1 MSLLTRTTEGFSSTE
16 YWERFFKKRGETAFD
31 WYGDNN
37 KLCGMLL
44 KYIKPRD
51 KILVVGCGNSELS
64 EHLYDV
70 GYRHLTNIDISET
83 VVNHLTFQKVDAT
96 QTPNEDRSYQA
107 TLDKGTLDAMASQ
120 EEGVLAGR
128 ILAEPPLRRRAE
140 GKPSAPPPVPS
151 QTPGGTLAVDKGLV
165 CCAHHRVMVAGL
177 AILGVGSNHNKDV
190 LVSVLL
196 VGLGGGGLELDPAVL
211 NLKVA

>member
-51 KILVVGCGNSELS
+51 KILVVGCGNSELC

-96 QTPNEDRSYQA
+96 QTPNEDGSYQA

-120 EEGVLAGR
+120 EERVLAWR
-128 ILAEPPLRRRAE
+128 ILAEPPLRKRAE
-140 GKPSAPPPVPS
+140 GKPSAPSPVPS
-151 QTPGGTLAVDKGLV
+151 QSPGGTLEVDKGLV
-165 CCAHHRVMVAGL
+165 CCAHHRVMVAP
-177 AILGVGSNHNKDV
+177 GVGSNHN
-190 LVSVLL
+190 
-196 VGLGGGGLELDPAVL
+196 
-211 NLKVA
+211 

>member
-1 MSLLTRTTEGFSSTE
+1 MGTLLQE
-16 YWERFFKKRGETAFD
+16 ERS
-31 WYGDNN
+31 YGDNN
-37 KLCGMLL
+37 KLSGMLL

-64 EHLYDV
+64 EYDV

-96 QTPNEDRSYQA
+96 QTPNEDGSYQA

-128 ILAEPPLRRRAE
+128 ILAE
-140 GKPSAPPPVPS
+140 
-151 QTPGGTLAVDKGLV
+151 
-165 CCAHHRVMVAGL
+165 
-177 AILGVGSNHNKDV
+177 VGWGCEDVELLDRDYNIKSNV
-190 LVSVLL
+190 FI
-196 VGLGGGGLELDPAVL
+196 
-211 NLKVA
+211 

>member
-16 YWERFFKKRGETAFD
+16 YWELFFKKRGETAFD

-83 VVNHLTFQKVDAT
+83 VVNHLTFQKVDAI
-96 QTPNEDRSYQA
+96 QNPNEDRSYQA
-107 TLDKGTLDAMASQ
+107 TLDKGTLVAISSQ

-128 ILAEPPLRRRAE
+128 ILAEVGWGCEDVELFDRDYNI
-140 GKPSAPPPVPS
+140 KSNVYIYSPSYIS
-151 QTPGGTLAVDKGLV
+151 
-165 CCAHHRVMVAGL
+165 
-177 AILGVGSNHNKDV
+177 
-190 LVSVLL
+190 
-196 VGLGGGGLELDPAVL
+196 
-211 NLKVA
+211 